1 MKRDGIMSQSEDET
15 KGFKVT
21 DRRKFTSEG
30 ELRKDEETSGGSEVS
45 ETTEGSPRVEQ
56 APEAT
61 APRPAPKEPPA
72 APPSRPV
79 QAHQEASQPPPARDT
94 QTATPDAPPELSFLD
109 LVSMLATNALVQL
122 GEVPDPGSGEKME
135 NLRAS
140 QDMIS
145 FLDMLQKKTEGNLD
159 KDEEE
164 ALEQILYDL
173 RMRFM
178 AKANILKL

>member
-1 MKRDGIMSQSEDET
+1 MSQSEDET

-30 ELRKDEETSGGSEVS
+30 EPRNDEEASGGN
-45 ETTEGSPRVEQ
+45 TRVEQ
-56 APEAT
+56 EPEEAS
-61 APRPAPKEPPA
+61 PRPAAKEAPA

-79 QAHQEASQPPPARDT
+79 QANQEAQQAPSAPDA
-94 QTATPDAPPELSFLD
+94 QTATAEAPLELSFLD

-122 GEVPDPGSGEKME
+122 GEVPDPASGEKKE
-135 NLRAS
+135 NLHGV

-145 FLDMLQKKTEGNLD
+145 FLAMLQKKTEGNLD
-159 KDEEE
+159 KNEEE

-178 AKANILKL
+178 AKASILKL

>member
-1 MKRDGIMSQSEDET
+1 MSESEDET

-30 ELRKDEETSGGSEVS
+30 ELRNEEEAAAA
-45 ETTEGSPRVEQ
+45 TERSPRVEQ
-56 APEAT
+56 APEAVS
-61 APRPAPKEPPA
+61 PRPTLEAPA
-72 APPSRPV
+72 APPPRPV
-79 QAHQEASQPPPARDT
+79 QAYQEAQPAPPARDA
-94 QTATPDAPPELSFLD
+94 QTTTAEVPSELSFLD

-122 GEVPDPGSGEKME
+122 GEVPDPGSGEKIE
-135 NLRAS
+135 NLRAA

-145 FLDMLQKKTEGNLD
+145 FLEMLQKKTQGNLD
-159 KDEEE
+159 ENEEE
-164 ALEQILYDL
+164 ALEQIVYDL

>member
-1 MKRDGIMSQSEDET
+1 MSEAEEET

-30 ELRKDEETSGGSEVS
+30 ELRTEQEASEASEAAKRGSEV
-45 ETTEGSPRVEQ
+45 EK
-56 APEAT
+56 APD
-61 APRPAPKEPPA
+61 PA
-72 APPSRPV
+72 APPPSVSQAATTAPTSRPA
-79 QAHQEASQPPPARDT
+79 QSTQESQPAQPAQAARDA
-94 QTATPDAPPELSFLD
+94 QTATAEASPELTFLD
-109 LVSMLATNALVQL
+109 LISMLATNALVQL
-122 GEVPDPGSGEKME
+122 GEVPDPSSGEKME
-135 NLRAS
+135 NLRAA

-159 KDEEE
+159 KNEEE
-164 ALEQILYDL
+164 AVEQILYDL

>member
-1 MKRDGIMSQSEDET
+1 MSQSEDET

-30 ELRKDEETSGGSEVS
+30 EPRNDEEASGASER
-45 ETTEGSPRVEQ
+45 SPRVEQ
-56 APEAT
+56 EPGQVS
-61 APRPAPKEPPA
+61 PRPAAKEAPA
-72 APPSRPV
+72 APPSPPV
-79 QAHQEASQPPPARDT
+79 QANKEAQQAPPAPDA
-94 QTATPDAPPELSFLD
+94 QTATVEAPPELSFLD

-122 GEVPDPGSGEKME
+122 GDVPDPASGEKKE
-135 NLRAS
+135 NLHGV

-145 FLDMLQKKTEGNLD
+145 FLAMLQKKTEGNLD
-159 KDEEE
+159 KNEEE

-178 AKANILKL
+178 AKASILKL

>member
-1 MKRDGIMSQSEDET
+1 MNQSEDET

-30 ELRKDEETSGGSEVS
+30 EPRNDEEASNTSKASVEN
-45 ETTEGSPRVEQ
+45 TRVEK
-56 APEAT
+56 APEA
-61 APRPAPKEPPA
+61 ASSPPVSKDGTA

-79 QAHQEASQPPPARDT
+79 RAHHEGSQAPPARDV
-94 QTATPDAPPELSFLD
+94 QTATSGAPQDLGFLD

-122 GEVPDPGSGEKME
+122 GDVPDPGSGEKVE
-135 NLRAS
+135 NLRAG

-159 KDEEE
+159 KNEEE